1 VPADPFDL
9 VRSLDLPQGHY
20 AIFGSGP
27 LIVRGIVG
35 AGNDLDLLS
44 RGPAWTKARDAGT
57 TVNLSEFDVEVVSLF
72 DDVVTVGT
80 RWAIGEFDT
89 DELIDTAERIDG
101 LPFVRLEHV
110 VRYKRLARRP
120 KDLEHLRLLEA
131 ARAAGHA

>member
-1 VPADPFDL
+1 MANPLDL
-9 VRSLDLPQGHY
+9 VRSLDLPEAHY

-27 LIVRGIVG
+27 LIARGIIEPT
-35 AGNDLDLLS
+35 NDLDLLS
-44 RGPAWTKARDAGT
+44 RGPAWAKARDAGT
-57 TVNLSEFDVEVVSLF
+57 IVYLAEYDVEVVSFF

-80 RWAIGEFDT
+80 RWAIGDFDT

-120 KDLEHLRLLEA
+120 KDLEHLHLLDA
-131 ARAAGHA
+131 AIGGGHA